1 MTNVPRCVVT
11 LSGVI
16 SQGVAYAAS
25 FDPVSKLT
33 FGGGRFI
40 DAAEWLETLVLVGLS
55 TFVYAIFILL
65 LGRCLGLE
73 EPPRDE

>member
-1 MTNVPRCVVT
+1 MTNLSRCVAT
-11 LSGVI
+11 LAGVL
-16 SQGVAYAAS
+16 SLGVARAAS

-40 DAAEWLETLVLVGLS
+40 DAAEWFETLVLVGLS
-55 TFVYAIFILL
+55 ALIYALFILL

-73 EPPRDE
+73 EPPGDE